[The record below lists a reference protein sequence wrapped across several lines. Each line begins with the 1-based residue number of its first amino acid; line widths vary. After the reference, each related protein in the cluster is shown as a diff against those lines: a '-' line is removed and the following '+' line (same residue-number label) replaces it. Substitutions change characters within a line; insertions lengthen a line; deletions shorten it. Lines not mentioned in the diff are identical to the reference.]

1 MKSGFVA
8 IVGKPNAGKSTLI
21 NALIHEKVSI
31 ISHKAQTTRNS
42 IIGVLNDDDLQIV
55 FLDTPGIHKANT
67 ILGNYMNKEA
77 FKQADGVDVIYYL
90 CDAKKGLDDQ
100 DHEIL
105 EQMFSYHVP
114 IFLLLNK
121 IDLISK
127 DQLVSRV
134 IYANENYKFT
144 EIIPISAGNQENLK
158 ELLDTTLNYI
168 HDDIQFYPED
178 VTTNTTIEFRIAEL
192 IREKVLL
199 KTNQE
204 IPHFVACKVD
214 RIRYTE
220 KKAFIEAS
228 IICNRDTH
236 KAIIIGHGGQK
247 LKAINQAATKDI
259 SQLLGRKV
267 GLSLFVKVEEDWMNK
282 NSKLYD
288 LGYYIGDKYDR

>member
-42 IIGVLNDDDLQIV
+42 IIGVLNQEDLQIV

-100 DHEIL
+100 DREIL

-144 EIIPISAGNQENLK
+144 EIIPISAGNQENLQ
-158 ELLDTTLNYI
+158 ELLDTTLKYI

-178 VTTNTTIEFRIAEL
+178 VTTNTTIEFRISEL
-192 IREKVLL
+192 IREKILQL
-199 KTNQE
+199 THEE
-204 IPHFVACKVD
+204 IPHSVAVTVDKMQRDEYDKVHVYANIIVERASQKGMVIGKGGKLLKEVGIRARKDIEALLGNKVYLELWVKVD
-214 RIRYTE
+214 KDWRN
-220 KKAFIEAS
+220 KKSHIE
-228 IICNRDTH
+228 D
-236 KAIIIGHGGQK
+236 
-247 LKAINQAATKDI
+247 
-259 SQLLGRKV
+259 
-267 GLSLFVKVEEDWMNK
+267 M
-282 NSKLYD
+282 
-288 LGYYIGDKYDR
+288 GYRSSDYKK